1 MSACLFQSLIESMNE
16 FDKKLSVMFDIKKP
30 QIYYELFSHPDHC
43 AVVISLLF
51 YFLGCKRGNGRMC
64 GCLFVEL

>member
-51 YFLGCKRGNGRMC
+51 YFLAQ
-64 GCLFVEL
+64 